1 MMKCLSWLLS
11 FSAAGKSGLIRLF
24 INPRHACAARV
35 TVLGLSVCLSVCF
48 PYSGSTRDEKYNERY
63 HRVKRQFCGNIK
75 KAFFF
80 KLSYSKV
87 RAFFTYLGRGGH
99 L

>member
-1 MMKCLSWLLS
+1 MHIRKLLTL
-11 FSAAGKSGLIRLF
+11 G
-24 INPRHACAARV
+24 RHAQRGLQYLVC
-35 TVLGLSVCLSVCF
+35 LSVCLSVF
-48 PYSGSTRDEKYNERY
+48 PYSGSTRDKKYNERY

-75 KAFFF
+75 KVFFF